1 MTRTNNTGKTIQVKD
16 HFFTWSNFISF
27 TRIFISFPII
37 YLHYKNDFEI
47 NWIIIVL
54 FIYGFSSDYL
64 DGYIARKTDRVTE
77 LGKILDPI
85 ADKITAFILFVYVV
99 YIGLIPLWF
108 LVVEVLRDL
117 LILGG
122 SIFILHTHDR
132 VPMSV
137 TSGKVSV
144 NALAFYWISAF
155 FFPDAVGVQNFF
167 MGASLALMAYS
178 FFDYL
183 HRFRMIRLGS
193 NFE

>member
-1 MTRTNNTGKTIQVKD
+1 MTDQTNNGKTIKVRD

-27 TRIFISFPII
+27 TRIFISLPII
-37 YLHYKNDFEI
+37 YLHYHNNFEI
-47 NWIIIVL
+47 SWVIIVL
-54 FIYGFSSDYL
+54 FIYGFGSDYL
-64 DGYIARKTDRVTE
+64 DGYIARKTDRVSE

-85 ADKITAFILFVYVV
+85 ADKITAFILFVYAV

-122 SIFILHTHDR
+122 SIFILRTYDR

-144 NALAFYWISAF
+144 NALALYWASAF
-155 FFPDAVGVQNFF
+155 FFPEAAAVHSFL
-167 MGASLALMAYS
+167 MGMSLALMGYS

-183 HRFRMIRLGS
+183 HRFRLIRLGHH
-193 NFE
+193 FQ